1 MIHQRVCS
9 ISKQSVELLFK
20 KWEDCNK
27 QCTLCENGKLDEYHI
42 TIECPKL
49 QNRRREIGNNEW
61 AAAVTSSCQTVNEKR
76 ANFKNYLANFKDA
89 LIIGKKIEMMFM
101 LKLWENEIEKYTYTG
116 TLGEPVPVCRP
127 KQQNL

>member
-27 QCTLCENGKLDEYHI
+27 QCTLFENGKLDEYHI

-49 QNRRREIGNNEW
+49 QNRRREIGN
-61 AAAVTSSCQTVNEKR
+61 
-76 ANFKNYLANFKDA
+76 NFKDA

-127 KQQNL
+127 PQQNL